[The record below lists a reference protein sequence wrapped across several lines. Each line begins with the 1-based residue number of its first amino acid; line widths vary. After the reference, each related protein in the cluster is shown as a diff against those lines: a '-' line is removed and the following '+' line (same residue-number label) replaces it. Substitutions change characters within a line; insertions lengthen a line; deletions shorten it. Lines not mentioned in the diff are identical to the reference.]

1 MNQSWIS
8 EYKKLTPDGKDW
20 VKLYPKKVNEMN
32 VMKLNTSND
41 SNANLID
48 TLHDIN
54 SKPIVAMKLSNEE
67 AGNEIYFRALLDPGS
82 FSNSTQEK
90 KIVSYSYHILLV
102 VSH

>member
-1 MNQSWIS
+1 MTSENILTNQHL
-8 EYKKLTPDGKDW
+8 KLELETHDTR
-20 VKLYPKKVNEMN
+20 VKITNHRRMV
-32 VMKLNTSND
+32 
-41 SNANLID
+41 
-48 TLHDIN
+48 HDIN